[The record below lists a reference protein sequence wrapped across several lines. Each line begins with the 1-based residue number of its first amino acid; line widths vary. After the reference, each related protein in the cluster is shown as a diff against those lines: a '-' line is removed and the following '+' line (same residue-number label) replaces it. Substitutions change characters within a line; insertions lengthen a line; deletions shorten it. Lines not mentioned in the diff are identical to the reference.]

1 MQASKLNLA
10 DAAERLVHA
19 ARACETLSPLPPQAH
34 QSIGFSMWPTFNSQG
49 DVFLTAKPWAASR
62 AVSPGE
68 GVLARSPSDPRNL
81 IVKRGAWHLTRP
93 T

>member
-1 MQASKLNLA
+1 
-10 DAAERLVHA
+10 
-19 ARACETLSPLPPQAH
+19 
-34 QSIGFSMWPTFNSQG
+34 MWPTFNPQG

-68 GVLARSPSDPRNL
+68 VVLARSPSDPRNL